1 MRNSSRFA
9 VPASVCFAAVLSVCM
24 TVMFTS
30 CSNGARIEGVIAD
43 APSSDVEVR
52 LLDVNRYTVLDTVKT
67 DKSGALKYKVPVEKG
82 RPEFIYLFRGD
93 TRIASLLL
101 QRGDRV
107 KVSADTLGNYSVT
120 GSPETEKLISVERDE
135 ADFAAKFVATTA
147 RLDDL
152 DPSSEEAV
160 QVRRDLAKQYI
171 AYYRSRVIYL
181 MDNPYSLTVIPV
193 LYQQVAENLPLF
205 SQPTDAIHFRNAC
218 DSLKTV
224 YPDSR
229 YVKALE
235 EETRRRQHL
244 MDLNMKIQSASESG
258 YPDLELPDIRG
269 QKVRLSSIDAKIVI
283 VYFWTA
289 SSAGQKM
296 MNLDFLLPVYET
308 YRDKGLEIY
317 AVSLDTDKG
326 VWANAVKN
334 QKPSWVNVCDGLGT
348 ASPALTLYNVPSV
361 PYAYLIKD
369 GDLVTDANVSDEA
382 SLRKYLKA
390 NL

>member
-1 MRNSSRFA
+1 MRNCRFA
-9 VPASVCFAAVLSVCM
+9 VPASVCFTAVLSVCM

-52 LLDVNRYTVLDTVKT
+52 LLDVNRYIVLDTVKT
-67 DKSGALKYKVPVEKG
+67 DKSGAFKYKVPVGKG

-93 TRIASLLL
+93 TRVASLLL
-101 QRGDRV
+101 QKGDRV

-135 ADFAAKFVATTA
+135 ADFAAKFIATTA

-218 DSLKTV
+218 DSLKKV

-334 QKPSWVNVCDGLGT
+334 QKLNWVNVCDGLGT